1 MNQDIINYLLAYPE
15 VPNVYFGA
23 DGAWAFSPRL
33 GFDKVVSRAEALA
46 QPTESTEIKE
56 IKETPSKNK

>member
-33 GFDKVVSRAEALA
+33 GFDKVVSRAEALG
-46 QPTESTEIKE
+46 ESKKEEEIKKPLKT
-56 IKETPSKNK
+56 KEKE